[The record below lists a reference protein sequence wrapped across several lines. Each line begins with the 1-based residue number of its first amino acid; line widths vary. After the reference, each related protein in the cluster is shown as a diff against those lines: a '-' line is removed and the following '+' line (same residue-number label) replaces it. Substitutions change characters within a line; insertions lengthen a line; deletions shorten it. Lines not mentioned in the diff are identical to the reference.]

1 MSLRSCGLRS
11 LSDFHFFHSFFFLSS
26 SLFATRRN
34 EGRRSAGGAQV
45 VACHP
50 SRRAM
55 TGTEAPALS
64 GRLAF
69 VPTRGRNAR
78 LSALRRGDLC
88 TPARAPRC
96 SGFPPGSCGDRIRRI
111 GSYCPEDRVL
121 GPPRGTRVET
131 RSSWDSHGPGS
142 ALRDRLAKAPLM
154 SQAET
159 TCGRFA
165 GSSQDIFSNCS
176 HMQNVY
182 SSTTRAAWVRSA
194 PFSEGNGMTYSTNVS

>member
-1 MSLRSCGLRS
+1 M
-11 LSDFHFFHSFFFLSS
+11 
-26 SLFATRRN
+26 
-34 EGRRSAGGAQV
+34 

-55 TGTEAPALS
+55 TGTEAPGFIWAPC
-64 GRLAF
+64 
-69 VPTRGRNAR
+69 VCPNRGRNAR
-78 LSALRRGDLC
+78 LSALRRGDFC

-96 SGFPPGSCGDRIRRI
+96 SGFPPRSCGNLLRRI

-159 TCGRFA
+159 
-165 GSSQDIFSNCS
+165 DIGYIHFVFNIKPAYRS
-176 HMQNVY
+176 HDFVN
-182 SSTTRAAWVRSA
+182 T
-194 PFSEGNGMTYSTNVS
+194 